1 MEPTIY
7 DNIALYT
14 VELLLIAGFI
24 GVVSYIIYAVT
35 EYRKNSNLGSVDFGG
50 DMQHAITENAV
61 EEMVTSTVRD
71 SNGYIQNNNEFIQR
85 QLKIFTPSFDAERFS
100 RFGAELFERFVR
112 TKGKE
117 DIPLVSK
124 NLNLSA
130 LPASISEINFYYL
143 HNYILKNNT
152 ENLKMFCAIKTKG
165 NDQAESEKENYF
177 LTFARENP
185 LISIKNGKTLTISCP
200 SCGSE
205 IDMTKKMFCECPYC
219 RNTIVFSEYDW
230 TLTNIERITPDT
242 KIINLAVFK
251 KNE

>member
-35 EYRKNSNLGSVDFGG
+35 EYRKNSKLGSVDFGG

-100 RFGAELFERFVR
+100 RFGAELFERFAR

-124 NLNLSA
+124 NINLSV

-143 HNYILKNNT
+143 HNYILKNN
-152 ENLKMFCAIKTKG
+152 K
-165 NDQAESEKENYF
+165 
-177 LTFARENP
+177 
-185 LISIKNGKTLTISCP
+185 
-200 SCGSE
+200 
-205 IDMTKKMFCECPYC
+205 
-219 RNTIVFSEYDW
+219 
-230 TLTNIERITPDT
+230 
-242 KIINLAVFK
+242 
-251 KNE
+251 